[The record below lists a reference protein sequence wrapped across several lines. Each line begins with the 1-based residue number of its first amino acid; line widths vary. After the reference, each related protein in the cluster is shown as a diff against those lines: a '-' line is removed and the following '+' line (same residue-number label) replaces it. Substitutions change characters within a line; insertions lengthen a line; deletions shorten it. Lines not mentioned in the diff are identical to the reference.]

1 MVKLFTLALSSLA
14 AFSSMASAQDTD
26 PAHKNFVAA
35 DNNGDGSLS
44 FEEFQ
49 EHGRNPI
56 SRLDTNDEDLVSLEE
71 FLDRRPV
78 APRRGRFGTHD
89 NRPPPGSAEATDRR
103 AIATKQAERRFTEMD
118 LSGVGY
124 LSAAEMDEAA
134 FLALDRNGDGI
145 LSE

>member
-1 MVKLFTLALSSLA
+1 
-14 AFSSMASAQDTD
+14 MASAEDTD

-89 NRPPPGSAEATDRR
+89 NRPPPGSAEATDGVPSRLSR
-103 AIATKQAERRFTEMD
+103 PNAD
-118 LSGVGY
+118 L
-124 LSAAEMDEAA
+124 LKWT
-134 FLALDRNGDGI
+134 
-145 LSE
+145 